1 MGHHPDYQYSEIRQ
15 IGTDYEDEAE
25 VKAYDERMQRL
36 RNIHGGIEEIIDL
49 LRPQPDQ
56 TILDIGAGTGE
67 MAIAIAKRC
76 SRVYAIDVSSQMQR
90 FAEKKAIA
98 RGISNI
104 KFLQAGFLSYE
115 HEGPPLDAVISQ
127 LALHHLPD
135 FWKQV
140 ALLRIADML
149 KPGGLLYLEDV
160 VYSFQPRDWKAA
172 LNEFI
177 EGVSRSDVKNGSR
190 QIIGHIKDEHSTF
203 SWILEGML
211 ERAGFKLESRNC
223 RDGFITAYLC
233 TRV

>member
-1 MGHHPDYQYSEIRQ
+1 MGHPDYQYSEIRQ

-67 MAIAIAKRC
+67 MAIAVAKRC
-76 SRVYAIDVSSQMQR
+76 SRVYAIDVSSQMLR

-115 HEGPPLDAVISQ
+115 HRGPPLDAVISQ

-140 ALLRIADML
+140 ALLRIADVL
-149 KPGGLLYLEDV
+149 KPGGQLYLEDV
-160 VYSFQPRDWKAA
+160 VYSFPPQDWRAS
-172 LNEFI
+172 LDEFI
-177 EGVSRSDVKNGSR
+177 EGVSRSDVKDGSK

-203 SWILEGML
+203 SWIMEGML

-223 RDGFITAYLC
+223 RDGFLTAYFC
-233 TRV
+233 TKI